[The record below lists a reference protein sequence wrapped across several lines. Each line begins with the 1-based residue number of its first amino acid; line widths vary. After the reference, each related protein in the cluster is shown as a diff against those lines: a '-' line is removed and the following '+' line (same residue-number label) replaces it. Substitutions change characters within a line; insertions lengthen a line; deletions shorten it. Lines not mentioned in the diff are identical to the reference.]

1 MDREDTIVLAFRLVN
16 RFGDHGL
23 TSTLV
28 AFHEGDTVRIES
40 WLMSCRIFSRSAE
53 QFIMRG
59 LIPIAAGLGAELV
72 LGQYLPPPKNDV
84 IADIYPPLAFSAVE
98 GSFFARTIDGGAE
111 DLVTYVAAS
120 A

>member
-40 WLMSCRIFSRSAE
+40 WLMSYRIFSLSAE